1 MEVKGRCLITGLPRS
16 ITITSGEMLEALGE
30 VAASI
35 LEAIHNVLE
44 RTPPELVADIS
55 KNGIVMTGGG
65 SLVWGFDKLI
75 ESRTGIETHVADD
88 AISCVAYGTG
98 KSLDSINEMQD
109 GTINLSRKKQ
119 MV

>member
-1 MEVKGRCLITGLPRS
+1 
-16 ITITSGEMLEALGE
+16 
-30 VAASI
+30 
-35 LEAIHNVLE
+35 
-44 RTPPELVADIS
+44 
-55 KNGIVMTGGG
+55 MTGGG